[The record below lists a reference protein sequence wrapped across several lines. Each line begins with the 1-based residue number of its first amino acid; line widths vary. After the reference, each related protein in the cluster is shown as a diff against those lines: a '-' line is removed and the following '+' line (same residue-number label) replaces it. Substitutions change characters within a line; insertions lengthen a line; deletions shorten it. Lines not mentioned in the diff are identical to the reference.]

1 MTVVKV
7 PKNMPPTRIGMSLES
22 EEWLKIIYLK
32 KKGYHHEEALR
43 LVEKSAN
50 GEIKDIRAI
59 PNRQGR
65 TKPRGKHD
73 ELA

>member
-1 MTVVKV
+1 MTAVKV
-7 PKNMPPTRIGMSLES
+7 PKDMPLARIGASLES

-32 KKGYHHEEALR
+32 KKGYSHEEALL
-43 LVEKSAN
+43 LVEKLAN

-65 TKPRGKHD
+65 TKP
-73 ELA
+73 